1 MKKLVDTKPCL
12 GGTIGKKCN
21 GERLHSTKYRGG
33 KKLYCTPCLS
43 IVLHRLAEMAAS
55 PVRLTVR

>member
-1 MKKLVDTKPCL
+1 MDKKCI
-12 GGTIGKKCN
+12 GGNIGKKCT

-43 IVLHRLAEMAAS
+43 IVMRRLQEMAES
-55 PVRLTVR
+55 PVRLAVR